1 MENSAVKYD
10 VADALTKGLNGV
22 DKGMG
27 FFFTRD
33 NPLSIWKHN
42 TCPIFQQLTS

>member
-27 FFFTRD
+27 FFFLLETI
-33 NPLSIWKHN
+33 LFQFGN
-42 TCPIFQQLTS
+42 TIQVPFSSN